1 MVLVTTPSKWDK
13 VLKMLEDGV
22 LGSPNDTSTIEKRLD
37 RIERKIDVN
46 HSKTEESIG
55 NLSDKVDRTHPEDS
69 TYDEKDW

>member
-55 NLSDKVDRTHPEDS
+55 NLSDKVDRTHPED
-69 TYDEKDW
+69 